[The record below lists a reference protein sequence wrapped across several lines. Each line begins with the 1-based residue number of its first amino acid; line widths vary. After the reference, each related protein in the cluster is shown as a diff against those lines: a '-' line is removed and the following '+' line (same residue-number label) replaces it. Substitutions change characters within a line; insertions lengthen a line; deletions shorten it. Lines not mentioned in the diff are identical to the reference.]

1 MIARTILFRTPSATA
16 TMTASMRAAP
26 ADTRTGRPS
35 RYCRIG
41 LLGTLMA
48 LLTGCAV
55 HAPQPASTAHV
66 LADKPAARLADD
78 IPPPVTRPL
87 APPQPQPRHKTE
99 TYSVVVNQVPV
110 RELLFALAR
119 DARVNVDIHPGI
131 EGAVTLNAIDQTLP
145 QLLARIA
152 HQVDMRF
159 ELDGQN
165 LVVMPDAPFLRS
177 YRVDYVNMSRDV
189 TGAVSI
195 NTQIASTTSAAV
207 SSAGGG
213 GGSVVGTGATAAG
226 NSSSTRIEN
235 VARNRFWES
244 LERNIRDLLRETDK
258 LLPAESSEAPVAP
271 VAGAEGSAT
280 PPERRTT
287 FREAAAVILNPE
299 TGVINVRATSRQH
312 EKVQEFITQVTRIA
326 RRQVL
331 IEATIAEVQL
341 TDNYQQGI
349 DWTAFAGGGKRGG
362 ATLSLN
368 TTSTDFTTNQPFAI
382 GLGRNRELSDS
393 IKLLETYGDVK
404 VLSSPKLS
412 VLNNQTAL
420 LKVVNNIVYFE
431 IKSDVVAN
439 TNTQAVRSFTATPR
453 SVSVGLVM
461 AVTPQISA
469 DGFVL
474 LNVRPTIS
482 RKVGDAQDP
491 TPDLSAPNLVPVIQ
505 TRELE
510 SVMRVASGETAVLGG
525 LMQDEINF
533 RRDSIPGVSVLPI
546 LGPLLS
552 ARNETS
558 RKTEL
563 VVLIRPVVI
572 ADASLDGDYAPLSSA
587 LPGRDFLT
595 PTFPPPTLQPPKG
608 PSTEPAP

>member
-1 MIARTILFRTPSATA
+1 
-16 TMTASMRAAP
+16 MTVSMRP
-26 ADTRTGRPS
+26 AFFCAVTF
-35 RYCRIG
+35 
-41 LLGTLMA
+41 LLA
-48 LLTGCAV
+48 GCAT
-55 HAPQPASTAHV
+55 HPPQPVSSAHV
-66 LADKPAARLADD
+66 LAGAPDRGTHND

-119 DARVNVDIHPGI
+119 DARVNVDIHSGI
-131 EGAVTLNAIDQTLP
+131 DGVVTLNAIDQTLP
-145 QLLARIA
+145 QLLTRIA
-152 HQVDMRF
+152 SQVDMRF
-159 ELDGQN
+159 ELDGTN
-165 LVVMPDAPFLRS
+165 LAVMPDTPFLRS

-189 TGAVSI
+189 AGTVAI
-195 NTQIASTTSAAV
+195 NTQIASTSSAAV
-207 SSAGGG
+207 SGSGGTGSVGTNAGG
-213 GGSVVGTGATAAG
+213 AG

-235 VARNRFWES
+235 VAKNRFWES
-244 LERNIRDLLRETDK
+244 LERNIRDLLHETDK
-258 LLPAESSEAPVAP
+258 VMPDTAADAPAPAAQDATTAPAGARAPAE
-271 VAGAEGSAT
+271 
-280 PPERRTT
+280 RRVT
-287 FREAAAVILNPE
+287 FREAASVILNPE

-312 EKVQEFITQVTRIA
+312 EKVQEFISQVTRIA

-349 DWTAFAGGGKRGG
+349 DWRALSMGGRRGG
-362 ATLSLN
+362 VDMQLLTS
-368 TTSTDFTTNQPFAI
+368 STDFTSNNPVAI
-382 GLGRNRELSDS
+382 GLGRNGTLTDS

-439 TNTQAVRSFTATPR
+439 TNQQAVRSFTATPR

-461 AVTPQISA
+461 AVTPQISG

-525 LMQDEINF
+525 LMQDEINY
-533 RRDSIPGVSVLPI
+533 RRDSIPGVSALPI

-572 ADASLDGDYAPLSSA
+572 NDASLDGDYAPITGA
-587 LPGRDFLT
+587 LPGRDFLA
-595 PTFPPPTLQPPKG
+595 PAFPPNTLPP
-608 PSTEPAP
+608 PRPAQEPAR

>member
-1 MIARTILFRTPSATA
+1 
-16 TMTASMRAAP
+16 MTALMRP
-26 ADTRTGRPS
+26 ALACALIS
-35 RYCRIG
+35 
-41 LLGTLMA
+41 LLA
-48 LLTGCAV
+48 GCAM
-55 HAPQPASTAHV
+55 HPPLPTSGAHV
-66 LADKPAARLADD
+66 LAPETAPAAASRDD
-78 IPPPVTRPL
+78 IPPPVARPL
-87 APPQPQPRHKTE
+87 SPPLPQPRHKAE

-119 DARVNVDIHPGI
+119 DARVNVDIHSGI
-131 EGAVTLNAIDQTLP
+131 EGTVTLNAIDQTLP
-145 QLLARIA
+145 QLLTRIA
-152 HQVDMRF
+152 SQVDMRF
-159 ELDGQN
+159 ELDGPN
-165 LVVMPDAPFLRS
+165 LVVQPDTPFLRS

-195 NTQIASTTSAAV
+195 NTQIASTSSAAV
-207 SSAGGG
+207 TGSGGAGGAGNIGTQG
-213 GGSVVGTGATAAG
+213 GNAG

-244 LERNIRDLLRETDK
+244 LERNIRDLLHETDK
-258 LLPAESSEAPVAP
+258 MLPDTMSTPAPAATAATDA
-271 VAGAEGSAT
+271 AGGPSTPAT
-280 PPERRTT
+280 VERRAT
-287 FREAAAVILNPE
+287 FREAASVILNPE

-312 EKVQEFITQVTRIA
+312 EKVQEFISQVTRIA

-368 TTSTDFTTNQPFAI
+368 TSSPDLTTNAPFAI
-382 GLGRNRELSDS
+382 GLGRGRELVDS

-412 VLNNQTAL
+412 VMNNQTAL

-439 TNTQAVRSFTATPR
+439 TNTQAIRSFTATPR

-469 DGFVL
+469 DGYVL

-491 TPDLSAPNLVPVIQ
+491 TPDLSSPNLVPVIQ

-525 LMQDEINF
+525 LMQDELNF
-533 RRDSIPGVSVLPI
+533 KRDSIPGVSALPFI
-546 LGPLLS
+546 GALLS

-572 ADASLDGDYAPLSSA
+572 NDASLEGDYRSLVDA
-587 LPGRDFLT
+587 LPDRDFMQ
-595 PTFPPPTLQPPKG
+595 PSFPLPGTRPK
-608 PSTEPAP
+608 TEQGQ

>member
-1 MIARTILFRTPSATA
+1 
-16 TMTASMRAAP
+16 
-26 ADTRTGRPS
+26 
-35 RYCRIG
+35 
-41 LLGTLMA
+41 MA
-48 LLTGCAV
+48 LLAGCAV
-55 HAPQPASTAHV
+55 HTPQPASTAHV
-66 LADKPAARLADD
+66 LADRPTARPADD

-207 SSAGGG
+207 GGAT
-213 GGSVVGTGATAAG
+213 GGSAVGSAATAAG

-258 LLPAESSEAPVAP
+258 LLPAESTEAPTAP
-271 VAGAEGSAT
+271 AADGTAA
-280 PPERRTT
+280 PAERRTT

-461 AVTPQISA
+461 AVTPQISG

-572 ADASLDGDYAPLSSA
+572 DDASLDGDYAPLSSA

-595 PTFPPPTLQPPKG
+595 PTFPPPTLQQPKR
-608 PSTEPAP
+608 PSAEPTP

>member
-1 MIARTILFRTPSATA
+1 
-16 TMTASMRAAP
+16 MRAAP
-26 ADTRTGRPS
+26 ADTRAGRPS
-35 RYCRIG
+35 RPCRAA
-41 LLGTLMA
+41 LLGALMA
-48 LLTGCAV
+48 LLAGCAV
-55 HAPQPASTAHV
+55 HTPQPASTAHV
-66 LADKPAARLADD
+66 LADRPTARPADD

-207 SSAGGG
+207 GGAT
-213 GGSVVGTGATAAG
+213 GGSAVGSAATAAG

-258 LLPAESSEAPVAP
+258 LLPAESAEAPTAP
-271 VAGAEGSAT
+271 AADGAAA
-280 PPERRTT
+280 PAERRTT

-461 AVTPQISA
+461 AVTPQISG

-572 ADASLDGDYAPLSSA
+572 DDASLDGDYAPLSSA

>member
-1 MIARTILFRTPSATA
+1 MIA
-16 TMTASMRAAP
+16 
-26 ADTRTGRPS
+26 
-35 RYCRIG
+35 
-41 LLGTLMA
+41 A
-48 LLTGCAV
+48 LLAGCAA
-55 HAPQPASTAHV
+55 HTPQPMSDAHV
-66 LADKPAARLADD
+66 VAKKADGASGAAREG
-78 IPPPVTRPL
+78 IPPPVARPL
-87 APPQPQPRHKTE
+87 SPPQPQPRHKSE
-99 TYSVVVNQVPV
+99 TYSVVVNRVPV
-110 RELLFALAR
+110 NELLFALAR
-119 DARVNVDIHPGI
+119 DAKVNVDIHPGI

-145 QLLARIA
+145 QLLTRIA
-152 HQVDMRF
+152 TQVDMRF
-159 ELDGQN
+159 ELDGPN
-165 LVVMPDAPFLRS
+165 LVVMPDAPYLRS

-195 NTQIASTTSAAV
+195 NTQIASTSSAAV
-207 SSAGGG
+207 T
-213 GGSVVGTGATAAG
+213 GTGGTANIATQTGNAG

-235 VARNRFWES
+235 VAKNRFWES
-244 LERNIRDLLRETDK
+244 LERNIRDLLHETDK
-258 LLPAESSEAPVAP
+258 LLPDTMTEPAAAP
-271 VAGAEGSAT
+271 VAGTDPAVAA
-280 PPERRTT
+280 PPVERRAT
-287 FREAAAVILNPE
+287 FREAASVILNAE
-299 TGVINVRATSRQH
+299 TGVINVRASSRQH
-312 EKVQEFITQVTRIA
+312 EKVQEFISQVTRIA

-362 ATLSLN
+362 ATVSLN
-368 TTSTDFTTNQPFAI
+368 TSSTDLTTNAPFAI
-382 GLGRNRELSDS
+382 GLGRNRELVDS

-491 TPDLSAPNLVPVIQ
+491 TPDLSSPNLVPVIQ

-525 LMQDEINF
+525 LMQDELNF
-533 RRDSIPGVSVLPI
+533 RRDSIPGVSALPFI
-546 LGPLLS
+546 GALLS

-572 ADASLDGDYAPLSSA
+572 EDASLDGDYRSLVDS
-587 LPGRDFLT
+587 LPDERFMK
-595 PTFPPPTLQPPKG
+595 PTFPLPGANRKV
-608 PSTEPAP
+608 EPAQ

>member
-1 MIARTILFRTPSATA
+1 
-16 TMTASMRAAP
+16 MTALL
-26 ADTRTGRPS
+26 RPVLP
-35 RYCRIG
+35 CAVIAT
-41 LLGTLMA
+41 LLA
-48 LLTGCAV
+48 GCAA
-55 HAPQPASTAHV
+55 HTPQPMSDAHV
-66 LADKPAARLADD
+66 VAKKADGAASAAREG
-78 IPPPVTRPL
+78 IPPPVARPL
-87 APPQPQPRHKTE
+87 SPPQPQPRHKSE
-99 TYSVVVNQVPV
+99 TYSVVVNRVPV
-110 RELLFALAR
+110 NELLFALAR
-119 DARVNVDIHPGI
+119 DAKVNVDIHPGI
-131 EGAVTLNAIDQTLP
+131 EGTVTLNAIDQTLP
-145 QLLARIA
+145 QLLTRIA
-152 HQVDMRF
+152 TQVDMRF
-159 ELDGQN
+159 ELDGPN
-165 LVVMPDAPFLRS
+165 LVVMPDAPYLRS

-195 NTQIASTTSAAV
+195 NTQIASTSSAAV
-207 SSAGGG
+207 T
-213 GGSVVGTGATAAG
+213 GTGGTANIATQTGNAG

-235 VARNRFWES
+235 VAKNRFWES
-244 LERNIRDLLRETDK
+244 LERNIRDLLHETDK
-258 LLPAESSEAPVAP
+258 LMPDTMTEPAAAP
-271 VAGAEGSAT
+271 VAGTDPAVAA
-280 PPERRTT
+280 PPVERRAT
-287 FREAAAVILNPE
+287 FREAASVILNAE

-312 EKVQEFITQVTRIA
+312 EKVQEFISQVTRIA

-362 ATLSLN
+362 ATVSLN
-368 TTSTDFTTNQPFAI
+368 TSSTDLTTNAPFAI
-382 GLGRNRELSDS
+382 GLGRNRELVDS

-491 TPDLSAPNLVPVIQ
+491 TPDLSSPNLVPVIQ

-525 LMQDEINF
+525 LMQDELNF
-533 RRDSIPGVSVLPI
+533 RRDSIPGVSALPFI
-546 LGPLLS
+546 GALLS

-572 ADASLDGDYAPLSSA
+572 EDASLDGDYRSLVDS
-587 LPGRDFLT
+587 LPDERFMR
-595 PTFPPPTLQPPKG
+595 PTFPLPGANRKV
-608 PSTEPAP
+608 EPAQ

>member
-1 MIARTILFRTPSATA
+1 
-16 TMTASMRAAP
+16 MRAAP
-26 ADTRTGRPS
+26 ADTRAGRPS
-35 RYCRIG
+35 RPCRTA
-41 LLGTLMA
+41 LLGALMA
-48 LLTGCAV
+48 LLAGCAV
-55 HAPQPASTAHV
+55 HTPQPPSTAHV
-66 LADKPAARLADD
+66 LADKPTARPADD

-145 QLLARIA
+145 QLLTRIA

-177 YRVDYVNMSRDV
+177 YRVNYVNMSRDV

-207 SSAGGG
+207 GGAT
-213 GGSVVGTGATAAG
+213 GGSAAGTAATAAG

-258 LLPAESSEAPVAP
+258 LLPAESSDAAVAP
-271 VAGAEGSAT
+271 VAGAEGTST

-572 ADASLDGDYAPLSSA
+572 VNASLDGDYAPLSSA

-595 PTFPPPTLQPPKG
+595 PSFPPPTLQPPKG
-608 PSTEPAP
+608 PATESAP

>member
-1 MIARTILFRTPSATA
+1 
-16 TMTASMRAAP
+16 MTAPMRHDQQERHP
-26 ADTRTGRPS
+26 AGH
-35 RYCRIG
+35 
-41 LLGTLMA
+41 A
-48 LLTGCAV
+48 LLLASLLALAGGCAM
-55 HAPQPASTAHV
+55 HTPQPMSEGHV
-66 LADKPAARLADD
+66 LARKTAPQQTSD
-78 IPPPVTRPL
+78 IPPPVARPV

-145 QLLARIA
+145 QLLTRIA
-152 HQVDMRF
+152 NQVDMRF
-159 ELDGQN
+159 ELDGPN
-165 LVVMPDAPFLRS
+165 LVVMPDTPFLRS

-189 TGAVSI
+189 SGAVSI

-207 SSAGGG
+207 SSSAG
-213 GGSVVGTGATAAG
+213 GATASTAAGGAG
-226 NSSSTRIEN
+226 NSSSTRIDN
-235 VARNRFWES
+235 VAKNRFWES
-244 LERNIRDLLRETDK
+244 LERNLRDLLRETDK
-258 LLPAESSEAPVAP
+258 LLPADGE
-271 VAGAEGSAT
+271 AGAPTVQPAT
-280 PPERRTT
+280 PAAGGNAQPAPAAERRTT
-287 FREAAAVILNPE
+287 FREAASVILNPE

-326 RRQVL
+326 RRQVM

-349 DWTAFAGGGKRGG
+349 DWRALSMGGRRGG
-362 ATLSLN
+362 VDMQLLTS
-368 TTSTDFTTNQPFAI
+368 STDFTSNNPVAL
-382 GLGRNRELSDS
+382 GLGRNGTLTDS

-439 TNTQAVRSFTATPR
+439 TNQQAVRSFTATPR

-461 AVTPQISA
+461 AVTPQISG

-525 LMQDEINF
+525 LMQDEINY
-533 RRDSIPGVSVLPI
+533 RRDSIPGVSALPI

-572 ADASLDGDYAPLSSA
+572 NDASLEGDYAPLTGA

-595 PTFPPPTLQPPKG
+595 PAFPPNTL
-608 PSTEPAP
+608 PSARPDREPAR

>member
-1 MIARTILFRTPSATA
+1 
-16 TMTASMRAAP
+16 MTALMRP
-26 ADTRTGRPS
+26 ALACALTS
-35 RYCRIG
+35 
-41 LLGTLMA
+41 LLA
-48 LLTGCAV
+48 GCAM
-55 HAPQPASTAHV
+55 HTPLPASGAHV
-66 LADKPAARLADD
+66 LAPKTAPATTSRDD
-78 IPPPVTRPL
+78 IPPPVARPL
-87 APPQPQPRHKTE
+87 SPPLPQPRHKAE

-119 DARVNVDIHPGI
+119 DARVNVDIHSGI
-131 EGAVTLNAIDQTLP
+131 EGTVTLNAIDQTLP
-145 QLLARIA
+145 QLLTRIA
-152 HQVDMRF
+152 GQVDMRF
-159 ELDGQN
+159 ELDGPN
-165 LVVMPDAPFLRS
+165 LIVQPDTPFLRS

-195 NTQIASTTSAAV
+195 NTQIASTSSAAV
-207 SSAGGG
+207 TGSGGAGGAGNIGTQG
-213 GGSVVGTGATAAG
+213 GNAG

-244 LERNIRDLLRETDK
+244 LERNIRDLLHETDK
-258 LLPAESSEAPVAP
+258 MLPDTMSTPAPAAP
-271 VAGAEGSAT
+271 AATDAAGGPQT
-280 PPERRTT
+280 PAAVERRAT
-287 FREAAAVILNPE
+287 FREAASVILNPE

-312 EKVQEFITQVTRIA
+312 EKVQEFISQVTRIA

-362 ATLSLN
+362 ATVSLN
-368 TTSTDFTTNQPFAI
+368 TSSPDLTTNAPFAI
-382 GLGRNRELSDS
+382 GLGRGRELVDS

-412 VLNNQTAL
+412 VMNNQTAL

-439 TNTQAVRSFTATPR
+439 TNTQAIRSFTATPR

-469 DGFVL
+469 DGYVL

-491 TPDLSAPNLVPVIQ
+491 TPDLSSPNLVPVIQ

-525 LMQDEINF
+525 LMQDELNF
-533 RRDSIPGVSVLPI
+533 KRDSVPGVSALPFI
-546 LGPLLS
+546 GALLS

-572 ADASLDGDYAPLSSA
+572 NDASLEGDYRSLVDA
-587 LPGRDFLT
+587 LPDRDFMQ
-595 PTFPPPTLQPPKG
+595 PSFPLPGTRPK
-608 PSTEPAP
+608 TEQGQ

>member
-1 MIARTILFRTPSATA
+1 
-16 TMTASMRAAP
+16 MTVSMRP
-26 ADTRTGRPS
+26 AFFCAVTF
-35 RYCRIG
+35 
-41 LLGTLMA
+41 LLA
-48 LLTGCAV
+48 GCAT
-55 HAPQPASTAHV
+55 HPPQPVSAAHV
-66 LADKPAARLADD
+66 LAGVPDSSTRND

-87 APPQPQPRHKTE
+87 TPPQPQPRHKTE

-119 DARVNVDIHPGI
+119 DARVNVDIHSGI
-131 EGAVTLNAIDQTLP
+131 EGVVTLNAIDQTLP
-145 QLLARIA
+145 QLLTRIA
-152 HQVDMRF
+152 SQVDMRF
-159 ELDGQN
+159 ELDGPN
-165 LVVMPDAPFLRS
+165 LAVMPDTPFLRS

-189 TGAVSI
+189 TGAVAI
-195 NTQIASTTSAAV
+195 NTQIASTSSAAV
-207 SSAGGG
+207 SGSGGAGSVGTNAGG
-213 GGSVVGTGATAAG
+213 AG

-235 VARNRFWES
+235 VAKNRFWES
-244 LERNIRDLLRETDK
+244 LERNIRDLLHETDK
-258 LLPAESSEAPVAP
+258 VMPETAPEAPAAQDAATAPAGAGVRAPAE
-271 VAGAEGSAT
+271 
-280 PPERRTT
+280 RRIT
-287 FREAAAVILNPE
+287 FREAASVILNPE

-312 EKVQEFITQVTRIA
+312 EKVQEFISQVTRIA

-349 DWTAFAGGGKRGG
+349 DWTAFAAGGKRGG

-368 TTSTDFTTNQPFAI
+368 TSSPELTTNKPFAI
-382 GLGRNRELSDS
+382 GLGSGRQLLDS

-469 DGFVL
+469 DGYVL

-533 RRDSIPGVSVLPI
+533 KRDSVPGATALPF
-546 LGPLLS
+546 LGALLS

-572 ADASLDGDYAPLSSA
+572 NDASLEGDYRALAGA
-587 LPGRDFLT
+587 LPDASFMT
-595 PTFPPPTLQPPKG
+595 PTFPAPAALPK
-608 PSTEPAP
+608 PEPAR

>member
-1 MIARTILFRTPSATA
+1 MS
-16 TMTASMRAAP
+16 
-26 ADTRTGRPS
+26 D
-35 RYCRIG
+35 
-41 LLGTLMA
+41 
-48 LLTGCAV
+48 
-55 HAPQPASTAHV
+55 AHV
-66 LADKPAARLADD
+66 VAKKADGAASAAREG
-78 IPPPVTRPL
+78 IPPPVARPL
-87 APPQPQPRHKTE
+87 SPPQPQPRHKSE
-99 TYSVVVNQVPV
+99 TYSVVVNRVPV
-110 RELLFALAR
+110 NELLFALAR
-119 DARVNVDIHPGI
+119 DAKVNVDIHPGI

-145 QLLARIA
+145 QLLTRIA
-152 HQVDMRF
+152 TQVDMRF
-159 ELDGQN
+159 ELDGPN
-165 LVVMPDAPFLRS
+165 LVVMPDAPYLRS

-195 NTQIASTTSAAV
+195 NTQIASTSSAAV
-207 SSAGGG
+207 T
-213 GGSVVGTGATAAG
+213 GTGGTANIAAQTGTAG

-235 VARNRFWES
+235 VAKNRFWES
-244 LERNIRDLLRETDK
+244 LERNIRDLLHETDK
-258 LLPAESSEAPVAP
+258 LMPDTMPEPATTP
-271 VAGAEGSAT
+271 VAGADPAAA
-280 PPERRTT
+280 PPPVERRAT
-287 FREAAAVILNPE
+287 FREAASVILNAE

-312 EKVQEFITQVTRIA
+312 EKVQEFISQVTRIA

-362 ATLSLN
+362 ATVSLN
-368 TTSTDFTTNQPFAI
+368 TTSTDLTTNAPFAI
-382 GLGRNRELSDS
+382 GLGRNRELVDS

-491 TPDLSAPNLVPVIQ
+491 TPDLSSPNLVPVIQ

-525 LMQDEINF
+525 LMQDELNY
-533 RRDSIPGVSVLPI
+533 RRDSIPGVSALPFI
-546 LGPLLS
+546 GALLS

-572 ADASLDGDYAPLSSA
+572 EDASLDGDYRSLVDSLPDERFMRSTFP
-587 LPGRDFLT
+587 LPGANR
-595 PTFPPPTLQPPKG
+595 KV
-608 PSTEPAP
+608 EPAQ

>member
-1 MIARTILFRTPSATA
+1 
-16 TMTASMRAAP
+16 MTVSMRP
-26 ADTRTGRPS
+26 AFFCAVTF
-35 RYCRIG
+35 
-41 LLGTLMA
+41 LLA
-48 LLTGCAV
+48 GCAT
-55 HAPQPASTAHV
+55 HPPQPVSSAHV
-66 LADKPAARLADD
+66 LAGAPDRGTHND

-119 DARVNVDIHPGI
+119 DARVNVDIHSGI
-131 EGAVTLNAIDQTLP
+131 DGVVTLNAIDQTLP
-145 QLLARIA
+145 QLLTRIA
-152 HQVDMRF
+152 SQVDMRF
-159 ELDGQN
+159 ELDGTN
-165 LVVMPDAPFLRS
+165 LAVMPDTPFLRS

-189 TGAVSI
+189 AGTVAI
-195 NTQIASTTSAAV
+195 NTQIASTSSAAV
-207 SSAGGG
+207 SGSGGTGSVGTNAGG
-213 GGSVVGTGATAAG
+213 AG

-235 VARNRFWES
+235 IAKNRFWES
-244 LERNIRDLLRETDK
+244 LERNIRDLLHETDK
-258 LLPAESSEAPVAP
+258 VMPDTAADAPAPAAQDATTAPAGARAPAE
-271 VAGAEGSAT
+271 
-280 PPERRTT
+280 RRVT
-287 FREAAAVILNPE
+287 FREAASVILNPE

-312 EKVQEFITQVTRIA
+312 EKVQEFISQVTRIA

-368 TTSTDFTTNQPFAI
+368 TSSPELTTNKPFAI
-382 GLGRNRELSDS
+382 GLGSGRQLLDS

-469 DGFVL
+469 DGYVL

-533 RRDSIPGVSVLPI
+533 QRDSVPGATALPF
-546 LGPLLS
+546 LGALLS

-563 VVLIRPVVI
+563 VVLIRPVVVN
-572 ADASLDGDYAPLSSA
+572 DASLEGDYRALAGA
-587 LPGRDFLT
+587 LPDASFMS
-595 PTFPPPTLQPPKG
+595 PTFPAPAMLPKTG
-608 PSTEPAP
+608 PAR

>member
-1 MIARTILFRTPSATA
+1 MS
-16 TMTASMRAAP
+16 
-26 ADTRTGRPS
+26 D
-35 RYCRIG
+35 
-41 LLGTLMA
+41 
-48 LLTGCAV
+48 
-55 HAPQPASTAHV
+55 AHV
-66 LADKPAARLADD
+66 VAKKADRATSAAREG
-78 IPPPVTRPL
+78 IPPPVARPL
-87 APPQPQPRHKTE
+87 SPPQPQPRHKSE
-99 TYSVVVNQVPV
+99 TYSVVVNRVPV
-110 RELLFALAR
+110 NELLFALAR
-119 DARVNVDIHPGI
+119 DAKVNVDIHPGI

-145 QLLARIA
+145 QLLTRIA
-152 HQVDMRF
+152 TQVDMRF
-159 ELDGQN
+159 ELDGPN
-165 LVVMPDAPFLRS
+165 LVVMPDAPYLRS

-195 NTQIASTTSAAV
+195 NTQIASTSSAAV
-207 SSAGGG
+207 T
-213 GGSVVGTGATAAG
+213 GTGGTANVATQTGNAG

-235 VARNRFWES
+235 VAKNRFWES
-244 LERNIRDLLRETDK
+244 LERNIRDLLHETDK
-258 LLPAESSEAPVAP
+258 LMPDTMTEPAAAP
-271 VAGAEGSAT
+271 VAGTDPAVAA
-280 PPERRTT
+280 PPLERRAT
-287 FREAAAVILNPE
+287 FREAASVILNAE

-312 EKVQEFITQVTRIA
+312 EKVQEFISQVTRIA

-362 ATLSLN
+362 ATVSLN
-368 TTSTDFTTNQPFAI
+368 TTSTDLTTNAPFAI
-382 GLGRNRELSDS
+382 GLGRNRELVDS

-469 DGFVL
+469 DGYVL

-491 TPDLSAPNLVPVIQ
+491 TPDLSSPNLVPVIQ

-525 LMQDEINF
+525 LMQDELNF
-533 RRDSIPGVSVLPI
+533 RRDSIPGVSALPFI
-546 LGPLLS
+546 GALLS

-572 ADASLDGDYAPLSSA
+572 EDASLDGDYRSLADS
-587 LPGRDFLT
+587 LPDERFMK
-595 PTFPPPTLQPPKG
+595 PTFPLPG
-608 PSTEPAP
+608 ANRNVEPAQ

>member
-1 MIARTILFRTPSATA
+1 MIARTILFRTPSAIA

-26 ADTRTGRPS
+26 ADTRAGRPS

-41 LLGTLMA
+41 LLGALMA

-66 LADKPAARLADD
+66 LADKPAARPADD

-87 APPQPQPRHKTE
+87 SPPQPQPRHKTE

-145 QLLARIA
+145 QLLGRIA

-207 SSAGGG
+207 GGAT
-213 GGSVVGTGATAAG
+213 GGSAVGTAATAAG

-258 LLPAESSEAPVAP
+258 LLPAESSEAPAAP
-271 VAGAEGSAT
+271 AASVEGTAT
-280 PPERRTT
+280 PAERRTT

-572 ADASLDGDYAPLSSA
+572 ADASLDGDYAPLSGA

-595 PTFPPPTLQPPKG
+595 PSFPPPTLQPPKA
-608 PSTEPAP
+608 PIVEPAP

>member
-1 MIARTILFRTPSATA
+1 
-16 TMTASMRAAP
+16 
-26 ADTRTGRPS
+26 
-35 RYCRIG
+35 
-41 LLGTLMA
+41 MA
-48 LLTGCAV
+48 LLAGCAV
-55 HAPQPASTAHV
+55 HTPRPASTAHV
-66 LADKPAARLADD
+66 LADRPTARPADD

-131 EGAVTLNAIDQTLP
+131 EGTVTLNAIDQTLA
-145 QLLARIA
+145 QLLTRIA

-207 SSAGGG
+207 GGA
-213 GGSVVGTGATAAG
+213 TGAAATAAG

-258 LLPAESSEAPVAP
+258 LLPAESTEAPTAP
-271 VAGAEGSAT
+271 AADGTAA
-280 PPERRTT
+280 PAERRTA

-461 AVTPQISA
+461 AVTPQISS

-533 RRDSIPGVSVLPI
+533 RRDSIPGVSALPI

-572 ADASLDGDYAPLSSA
+572 ADASLDGDYAPLNSA

-595 PTFPPPTLQPPKG
+595 PSFPPPTLQPPKG
-608 PSTEPAP
+608 PTTEAAP

>member
-1 MIARTILFRTPSATA
+1 MIARTILFRTPSAIA
-16 TMTASMRAAP
+16 TMTASMRAAL
-26 ADTRTGRPS
+26 AETRAGRPS
-35 RYCRIG
+35 LTCRSG
-41 LLGTLMA
+41 LLSALMA
-48 LLTGCAV
+48 LLAGCAAHV
-55 HAPQPASTAHV
+55 PQPASTAHV
-66 LADKPAARLADD
+66 LADKPVARPADD

-207 SSAGGG
+207 GGAT
-213 GGSVVGTGATAAG
+213 GGSAAGTAATAAG

-258 LLPAESSEAPVAP
+258 LLPAESSDAAVAP
-271 VAGAEGSAT
+271 VAGAEGTAT

-393 IKLLETYGDVK
+393 IKLLEAYGDVK

-491 TPDLSAPNLVPVIQ
+491 TPDLSTPNLVPVIQ

-595 PTFPPPTLQPPKG
+595 PSFPPPTLQPPKG
-608 PSTEPAP
+608 PTTEPAP

>member
-1 MIARTILFRTPSATA
+1 MAKKAD
-16 TMTASMRAAP
+16 RAA
-26 ADTRTGRPS
+26 S
-35 RYCRIG
+35 
-41 LLGTLMA
+41 
-48 LLTGCAV
+48 
-55 HAPQPASTAHV
+55 
-66 LADKPAARLADD
+66 AAREG
-78 IPPPVTRPL
+78 IPPPVARPL
-87 APPQPQPRHKTE
+87 SPPQPQPRHKSE
-99 TYSVVVNQVPV
+99 TYSVVVNRVPV
-110 RELLFALAR
+110 NELLFALAR
-119 DARVNVDIHPGI
+119 DAKVNVDIHPGI

-145 QLLARIA
+145 QLLTRIA
-152 HQVDMRF
+152 TQVDMRF
-159 ELDGQN
+159 ELDGPN
-165 LVVMPDAPFLRS
+165 LVVMPDAPYLRS

-195 NTQIASTTSAAV
+195 NTQIASTSSAAV
-207 SSAGGG
+207 T
-213 GGSVVGTGATAAG
+213 GTGGTANVATQTGNAG

-235 VARNRFWES
+235 VAKNRFWES
-244 LERNIRDLLRETDK
+244 LERNIRDLLHETDK
-258 LLPAESSEAPVAP
+258 LMPDTMTEPAAAP
-271 VAGAEGSAT
+271 VAGTDTAVAAR
-280 PPERRTT
+280 PVERRAT
-287 FREAAAVILNPE
+287 FREAASVILNAE

-312 EKVQEFITQVTRIA
+312 EKVQEFISQVTRIA

-362 ATLSLN
+362 ATVSLN
-368 TTSTDFTTNQPFAI
+368 TSSTELTTNAPFAI
-382 GLGRNRELSDS
+382 GLGRNRELVDS

-491 TPDLSAPNLVPVIQ
+491 TPDLSSPNLVPVIQ

-525 LMQDEINF
+525 LMQDELNY
-533 RRDSIPGVSVLPI
+533 RRDSIPGVSALPFI
-546 LGPLLS
+546 GALLS

-572 ADASLDGDYAPLSSA
+572 EDASLDGDYRSLADS
-587 LPGRDFLT
+587 LPDERFMK
-595 PTFPPPTLQPPKG
+595 PTFPLPGANRKV
-608 PSTEPAP
+608 EPAQ

>member
-1 MIARTILFRTPSATA
+1 MAKKADRAT
-16 TMTASMRAAP
+16 S
-26 ADTRTGRPS
+26 
-35 RYCRIG
+35 
-41 LLGTLMA
+41 
-48 LLTGCAV
+48 
-55 HAPQPASTAHV
+55 
-66 LADKPAARLADD
+66 AAREG
-78 IPPPVTRPL
+78 IPPPVARPL
-87 APPQPQPRHKTE
+87 SPPQPQPRHKSE
-99 TYSVVVNQVPV
+99 TYSVVVNRVPV
-110 RELLFALAR
+110 NELLFALAR
-119 DARVNVDIHPGI
+119 DAKVNVDIHPGI

-145 QLLARIA
+145 QLLTRIA
-152 HQVDMRF
+152 TQVDMRF
-159 ELDGQN
+159 ELDGPN
-165 LVVMPDAPFLRS
+165 LVVMPDAPYLRS

-195 NTQIASTTSAAV
+195 NTQIASTSSAAV
-207 SSAGGG
+207 T
-213 GGSVVGTGATAAG
+213 GTGGTANVATQTGNAG

-235 VARNRFWES
+235 VAKNRFWES
-244 LERNIRDLLRETDK
+244 LERNIRDLLHETDK
-258 LLPAESSEAPVAP
+258 LMPDTMTEPAAAP
-271 VAGAEGSAT
+271 VAGTDPAVAA
-280 PPERRTT
+280 PPLERRAT
-287 FREAAAVILNPE
+287 FREAASVILNAE

-312 EKVQEFITQVTRIA
+312 EKVQEFISQVTRIA

-362 ATLSLN
+362 ATVSLN
-368 TTSTDFTTNQPFAI
+368 TTSTDLTTNAPFAI
-382 GLGRNRELSDS
+382 GLGRNRELVDS

-469 DGFVL
+469 DGYVL

-491 TPDLSAPNLVPVIQ
+491 TPDLSSPNLVPVIQ

-525 LMQDEINF
+525 LMQDELNF
-533 RRDSIPGVSVLPI
+533 RRDSIPGVSALPFI
-546 LGPLLS
+546 GALLS

-572 ADASLDGDYAPLSSA
+572 EDASLDGDYRSLADS
-587 LPGRDFLT
+587 LPDERFMK
-595 PTFPPPTLQPPKG
+595 PTFPLPG
-608 PSTEPAP
+608 ANRNVEPAQ

>member
-1 MIARTILFRTPSATA
+1 
-16 TMTASMRAAP
+16 MTASMRLSLVSAWI
-26 ADTRTGRPS
+26 T
-35 RYCRIG
+35 
-41 LLGTLMA
+41 LLA
-48 LLTGCAV
+48 GCAM
-55 HAPQPASTAHV
+55 HAPQPVSTAHV
-66 LADKPAARLADD
+66 LAPKPEQTTRDSTP
-78 IPPPVTRPL
+78 IPPPVSRPL
-87 APPQPQPRHKTE
+87 SPPQPQPRHKSE
-99 TYSVVVNQVPV
+99 TYSVVVNRVPV
-110 RELLFALAR
+110 NELLFALAR
-119 DARVNVDIHPGI
+119 DAKVNVDIHPGI

-145 QLLARIA
+145 QLLTRIA
-152 HQVDMRF
+152 SQIDMRF
-159 ELDGQN
+159 ELDGPN
-165 LVVMPDAPFLRS
+165 LVVMPDSPFLRS

-195 NTQIASTTSAAV
+195 NTQIASTSSAAV
-207 SSAGGG
+207 AGSGSGGGNVGTQAGG
-213 GGSVVGTGATAAG
+213 AG

-235 VARNRFWES
+235 VAKNRFWES

-258 LLPAESSEAPVAP
+258 LLPDAVSPPASPAASDTTVDGTATTTSSE
-271 VAGAEGSAT
+271 
-280 PPERRTT
+280 RRAA
-287 FREAAAVILNPE
+287 FREAASVILNPE

-312 EKVQEFITQVTRIA
+312 EKVQEFISQVTRIA
-326 RRQVL
+326 SRQVL

-349 DWTAFAGGGKRGG
+349 NWTAFANGGKRGG

-368 TTSTDFTTNQPFAI
+368 TSSPELTTNAPFAI
-382 GLGRNRELSDS
+382 GLGRGRELVDS

-461 AVTPQISA
+461 SVTPQISA
-469 DGFVL
+469 DGYVL

-491 TPDLSAPNLVPVIQ
+491 TPDLSSPNLVPVIQ

-525 LMQDEINF
+525 LMQDELNF
-533 RRDSIPGVSVLPI
+533 KRDSVPGVSALPF

-572 ADASLDGDYAPLSSA
+572 NDASLEGDYRSLVDA
-587 LPGRDFLT
+587 LPDRDFLT
-595 PTFPPPTLQPPKG
+595 PSFPLPEAKTKVERAQ
-608 PSTEPAP
+608 

>member
-1 MIARTILFRTPSATA
+1 
-16 TMTASMRAAP
+16 MTAPMRHAQEERRP
-26 ADTRTGRPS
+26 ALRPLLLA
-35 RYCRIG
+35 G
-41 LLGTLMA
+41 LLAVAG
-48 LLTGCAV
+48 GCAM
-55 HAPQPASTAHV
+55 HAPQPMSEGHV
-66 LADKPAARLADD
+66 LARKTAPQPTGD
-78 IPPPVTRPL
+78 IPPPVARPV

-145 QLLARIA
+145 QLLTRIA
-152 HQVDMRF
+152 NQVDMRF
-159 ELDGQN
+159 ELDGPN

-177 YRVDYVNMSRDV
+177 YRVDYVNMSRDMS
-189 TGAVSI
+189 GAVSI

-207 SSAGGG
+207 TSAAGGATVSTTTG
-213 GGSVVGTGATAAG
+213 GGAG
-226 NSSSTRIEN
+226 NSSSTRIDN
-235 VARNRFWES
+235 VAKNRFWES
-244 LERNIRDLLRETDK
+244 LERNLRDLLRETDK
-258 LLPAESSEAPVAP
+258 LLPADGESGPAA
-271 VAGAEGSAT
+271 AAAAT
-280 PPERRTT
+280 PTAAGNGQPVPAVERRTT
-287 FREAAAVILNPE
+287 FREAASVILNPE

-368 TTSTDFTTNQPFAI
+368 TSSTDFTTNKPFAI

-439 TNTQAVRSFTATPR
+439 TNQQAVRSFTATPR

-461 AVTPQISA
+461 AVTPQISG

-491 TPDLSAPNLVPVIQ
+491 TPDLSTPNLVPVIQ

-525 LMQDEINF
+525 LMQDEINY

-572 ADASLDGDYAPLSSA
+572 NDASLDGDYAPLTGA
-587 LPGRDFLT
+587 LPGRDFLA
-595 PTFPPPTLQPPKG
+595 PAFPPDTLQPARPG
-608 PSTEPAP
+608 QEPVR

>member
-1 MIARTILFRTPSATA
+1 
-16 TMTASMRAAP
+16 MTALTRPAP
-26 ADTRTGRPS
+26 AAIRTGRA
-35 RYCRIG
+35 RGVAVGC
-41 LLGTLMA
+41 LVA
-48 LLTGCAV
+48 LIAGCAV
-55 HAPQPASTAHV
+55 HPPQPGSGGHV
-66 LADKPAARLADD
+66 LADRPAARAATD
-78 IPPPVTRPL
+78 IPPPVVRPV

-119 DARVNVDIHPGI
+119 DAKVNVDIHPGI

-145 QLLARIA
+145 QLLTRIA
-152 HQVDMRF
+152 NQVDMRF
-159 ELDGQN
+159 ELDGSN
-165 LVVMPDAPFLRS
+165 LAVMPDSPFLRS

-189 TGAVSI
+189 SGAVSI

-207 SSAGGG
+207 AGASGTASVGSATSS
-213 GGSVVGTGATAAG
+213 AG

-235 VARNRFWES
+235 VAKNRFWES

-258 LLPAESSEAPVAP
+258 LLPADETAQAVADGAPAM
-271 VAGAEGSAT
+271 
-280 PPERRTT
+280 ERRSS
-287 FREAAAVILNPE
+287 FREAASVILNPE

-312 EKVQEFITQVTRIA
+312 EKVQEFIAQVTRIA

-368 TTSTDFTTNQPFAI
+368 TSSTDVTTNPPFAI
-382 GLGRNRELSDS
+382 GLGANRQLSDS

-461 AVTPQISA
+461 AVTPQISG
-469 DGFVL
+469 DGYVL

-491 TPDLSAPNLVPVIQ
+491 TPDLSTPNLVPVIQ

-510 SVMRVASGETAVLGG
+510 SVMRIASGETAVLGG

-533 RRDSIPGVSVLPI
+533 RRDSIPGVSALPL

-572 ADASLDGDYAPLSSA
+572 NEASLEGDYAPLSGA
-587 LPGRDFLT
+587 LPGRDFLA
-595 PTFPPPTLQPPKG
+595 PSFPPPTLRPPAG
-608 PSTEPAP
+608 DTRESAP

>member
-1 MIARTILFRTPSATA
+1 
-16 TMTASMRAAP
+16 MTAPMRP
-26 ADTRTGRPS
+26 AQEERRLAGHALRP
-35 RYCRIG
+35 
-41 LLGTLMA
+41 LLLA
-48 LLTGCAV
+48 SLLTAAGGCAM
-55 HAPQPASTAHV
+55 HAPQQMSEGHV
-66 LADKPAARLADD
+66 LADRIPARPAGD
-78 IPPPVTRPL
+78 IPPPVARPV

-145 QLLARIA
+145 QLLTRIA
-152 HQVDMRF
+152 NQVDMRF
-159 ELDGQN
+159 ELDGPN
-165 LVVMPDAPFLRS
+165 LVVMPDTPFLRS

-189 TGAVSI
+189 SGAVSI

-207 SSAGGG
+207 TSAAGGATVSTTSG
-213 GGSVVGTGATAAG
+213 GAG
-226 NSSSTRIEN
+226 NSSSTRIDN
-235 VARNRFWES
+235 VAKNRFWES
-244 LERNIRDLLRETDK
+244 LERNLRDLLRETDK
-258 LLPAESSEAPVAP
+258 LLPADGESAPAAAPAATPVAGGSAQPAPVA
-271 VAGAEGSAT
+271 
-280 PPERRTT
+280 ERRTT
-287 FREAAAVILNPE
+287 FREAASVILNPE

-326 RRQVL
+326 RRQVM

-349 DWTAFAGGGKRGG
+349 DWRALSMGGRRGG
-362 ATLSLN
+362 VDMQLLTS
-368 TTSTDFTTNQPFAI
+368 STDFTSNNPVAI
-382 GLGRNRELSDS
+382 GLGRNGTLTDS

-439 TNTQAVRSFTATPR
+439 TNQQAVRSFTATPR

-461 AVTPQISA
+461 AVTPQISG

-525 LMQDEINF
+525 LMQDEINY
-533 RRDSIPGVSVLPI
+533 RRDSIPGVSALPI

-572 ADASLDGDYAPLSSA
+572 NDASLDGDYAPITGA
-587 LPGRDFLT
+587 LPGRDFLA
-595 PTFPPPTLQPPKG
+595 PAFPPNTLPP
-608 PSTEPAP
+608 PRPAQEPAR

>member
-1 MIARTILFRTPSATA
+1 
-16 TMTASMRAAP
+16 MTASTCAAP
-26 ADTRTGRPS
+26 AETGAGRRSRRCRTS
-35 RYCRIG
+35 
-41 LLGTLMA
+41 LLGALMA
-48 LLTGCAV
+48 LLAGCAV

-66 LADKPAARLADD
+66 LADKAAARPADD

-87 APPQPQPRHKTE
+87 TPPQPQPRHKTE

-159 ELDGQN
+159 ELDGTN

-213 GGSVVGTGATAAG
+213 GAGVVGTGATAAG

-258 LLPAESSEAPVAP
+258 LLPAESSEAPAAP
-271 VAGAEGSAT
+271 VAGAEGTAT
-280 PPERRTT
+280 PAERRVT
-287 FREAAAVILNPE
+287 FREAAAVIMNPE

-312 EKVQEFITQVTRIA
+312 EKVQEFIIQVTRIA

-491 TPDLSAPNLVPVIQ
+491 TPDLSTPNLVPVIQ

-533 RRDSIPGVSVLPI
+533 RRDSIPGVSALPI

-595 PTFPPPTLQPPKG
+595 PTFPPPTLQPPKR
-608 PSTEPAP
+608 PSAEPAP

>member
-1 MIARTILFRTPSATA
+1 MS
-16 TMTASMRAAP
+16 
-26 ADTRTGRPS
+26 D
-35 RYCRIG
+35 
-41 LLGTLMA
+41 
-48 LLTGCAV
+48 
-55 HAPQPASTAHV
+55 AHV
-66 LADKPAARLADD
+66 VAKKADGAASAAREG
-78 IPPPVTRPL
+78 IPPPVARPL
-87 APPQPQPRHKTE
+87 SPPQPQPRHKSE
-99 TYSVVVNQVPV
+99 TYSVVVNRVPV
-110 RELLFALAR
+110 NELLFALAR
-119 DARVNVDIHPGI
+119 DAKVNVDIHPGI

-145 QLLARIA
+145 QLLTRIA
-152 HQVDMRF
+152 TQVDMRF
-159 ELDGQN
+159 ELDGPN
-165 LVVMPDAPFLRS
+165 LVVMPDAPYLRS

-195 NTQIASTTSAAV
+195 NTQIASTSSAAV
-207 SSAGGG
+207 T
-213 GGSVVGTGATAAG
+213 GTGGTANVATQTGNAG

-235 VARNRFWES
+235 VAKNRFWES
-244 LERNIRDLLRETDK
+244 LERNIRDLLHETDK
-258 LLPAESSEAPVAP
+258 LMPDTMSEPAVTP
-271 VAGAEGSAT
+271 VAGTDPAVVA
-280 PPERRTT
+280 PPVERRAT
-287 FREAAAVILNPE
+287 FREAASVILNAE

-312 EKVQEFITQVTRIA
+312 EKVQEFISQVTRIA

-362 ATLSLN
+362 ATVSLN
-368 TTSTDFTTNQPFAI
+368 TTSTDLTTNAPFAI
-382 GLGRNRELSDS
+382 GLGRNRELVDS

-491 TPDLSAPNLVPVIQ
+491 TPDLSSPNLVPVIQ

-525 LMQDEINF
+525 LMQDELNY
-533 RRDSIPGVSVLPI
+533 RRDSIPGVSALPFI
-546 LGPLLS
+546 GALLS

-572 ADASLDGDYAPLSSA
+572 EDASLDGDYRSLVES
-587 LPGRDFLT
+587 LPDERFMK
-595 PTFPPPTLQPPKG
+595 PTFPLPGANRKV
-608 PSTEPAP
+608 EPAQ

>member
-26 ADTRTGRPS
+26 ADTRAGRPS
-35 RYCRIG
+35 RPCRTA
-41 LLGTLMA
+41 LLGALMA
-48 LLTGCAV
+48 LLAGCAV
-55 HAPQPASTAHV
+55 HTPQPASTAHV
-66 LADKPAARLADD
+66 LADKPTARPADD

-207 SSAGGG
+207 GGAT
-213 GGSVVGTGATAAG
+213 GGSAAGTAATAAG

-258 LLPAESSEAPVAP
+258 LLPAESSDAAVAP
-271 VAGAEGSAT
+271 VAGAEGTAT

-349 DWTAFAGGGKRGG
+349 DWTAFASGGKRGG

-393 IKLLETYGDVK
+393 IKLLEAYGDVK

-491 TPDLSAPNLVPVIQ
+491 TPDLSTPNLVPVIQ

-572 ADASLDGDYAPLSSA
+572 VDASLDGDYAPLSSA

-595 PTFPPPTLQPPKG
+595 PSFPPPTLQPPKG
-608 PSTEPAP
+608 PTTEPAP

>member
-26 ADTRTGRPS
+26 ADTRAGRPS
-35 RYCRIG
+35 RPCRTAP
-41 LLGTLMA
+41 LGALMA
-48 LLTGCAV
+48 LLAGCAV
-55 HAPQPASTAHV
+55 HTPQPASTAHV
-66 LADKPAARLADD
+66 LADRPTARPADD

-207 SSAGGG
+207 GGAT
-213 GGSVVGTGATAAG
+213 GGSAVGSAATAAG

-258 LLPAESSEAPVAP
+258 LLPAESAEAPTAP
-271 VAGAEGSAT
+271 AADGAAA
-280 PPERRTT
+280 PAERRTT

-461 AVTPQISA
+461 AVTPQISG

-572 ADASLDGDYAPLSSA
+572 DDASLDGDYAPLSSA

-595 PTFPPPTLQPPKG
+595 PTFPPPTLQQPKR
-608 PSTEPAP
+608 PSAEPTP

>member
-1 MIARTILFRTPSATA
+1 
-16 TMTASMRAAP
+16 MTASMRAAP
-26 ADTRTGRPS
+26 ADTRAGQPYLPFRTGLPAV
-35 RYCRIG
+35 
-41 LLGTLMA
+41 LMA
-48 LLTGCAV
+48 LLAGCAA

-66 LADKPAARLADD
+66 LADKAAARPADD
-78 IPPPVTRPL
+78 IPPPVTRAL

-159 ELDGQN
+159 ELDGAN

-207 SSAGGG
+207 SSAAGGG
-213 GGSVVGTGATAAG
+213 AASVVGTGATAAG

-258 LLPAESSEAPVAP
+258 LLPADSSEAPVAP
-271 VAGAEGSAT
+271 AAGAEGTAA
-280 PPERRTT
+280 PAERRVT
-287 FREAAAVILNPE
+287 FREAAAVIMNPE

-533 RRDSIPGVSVLPI
+533 RRDSIPGVSALPI

-572 ADASLDGDYAPLSSA
+572 ADASLDGDYAPLSGA

-608 PSTEPAP
+608 PTAEPAP

>member
-1 MIARTILFRTPSATA
+1 MIARTILSRTPSATA

-26 ADTRTGRPS
+26 ADTRAGRPS
-35 RYCRIG
+35 RPCRAA
-41 LLGTLMA
+41 LLGALMA
-48 LLTGCAV
+48 LLAGCAV
-55 HAPQPASTAHV
+55 HTPQPASTAHV
-66 LADKPAARLADD
+66 LADRPTARPADD

-207 SSAGGG
+207 GGAT
-213 GGSVVGTGATAAG
+213 GGSAVGSAATAAG

-258 LLPAESSEAPVAP
+258 LLPAESPEAPTAP
-271 VAGAEGSAT
+271 AADGAAA
-280 PPERRTT
+280 PAERRTT

-461 AVTPQISA
+461 AVTPQISG

-572 ADASLDGDYAPLSSA
+572 DDASLDGDYAPLSSA

-595 PTFPPPTLQPPKG
+595 PTFPPPTLQQPKR
-608 PSTEPAP
+608 PSAEPTP

>member
-1 MIARTILFRTPSATA
+1 
-16 TMTASMRAAP
+16 MTALMRPALFCALTAAL
-26 ADTRTGRPS
+26 A
-35 RYCRIG
+35 
-41 LLGTLMA
+41 
-48 LLTGCAV
+48 GCAS
-55 HAPQPASTAHV
+55 HPPQALSKAHV
-66 LADKPAARLADD
+66 LATPEASRPRGD
-78 IPPPVTRPL
+78 IPPPVTRTI
-87 APPQPQPRHKTE
+87 APPPPQARHKAE

-119 DARVNVDIHPGI
+119 DAQVNVDIHPGI
-131 EGAVTLNAIDQTLP
+131 EGSVTLNAIDQTLP
-145 QLLARIA
+145 QLLTRISSL
-152 HQVDMRF
+152 VDMRF
-159 ELDGQN
+159 ELDGN
-165 LVVMPDAPFLRS
+165 KLVVMPDAPFLRS

-195 NTQIASTTSAAV
+195 NTQIASTSSAAV
-207 SSAGGG
+207 TGSSSTSSTS
-213 GGSVVGTGATAAG
+213 GSG

-235 VARNRFWES
+235 VAKNRFWES
-244 LERNIRDLLRETDK
+244 LERNIRDLLHETDK
-258 LLPAESSEAPVAP
+258 LLPDTASDAPAAGEPADGAP
-271 VAGAEGSAT
+271 AR
-280 PPERRTT
+280 PEHRVT

-312 EKVQEFITQVTRIA
+312 EKVQEFISQVTRIA

-349 DWTAFAGGGKRGG
+349 DWTAFARGGKRGG

-368 TTSTDFTTNQPFAI
+368 TSSPDVTTNPPFAI
-382 GLGRNRELSDS
+382 GLGRGRELVDS
-393 IKLLETYGDVK
+393 IKLLEAYGDVK

-431 IKSDVVAN
+431 IKADVVAN

-461 AVTPQISA
+461 AVTPQISG
-469 DGFVL
+469 DGYVL

-525 LMQDEINF
+525 LMQDELNYT
-533 RRDSIPGVSVLPI
+533 RDSIPGVSSIPFIGALF
-546 LGPLLS
+546 S

-563 VVLIRPVVI
+563 VVLIRPVVVD
-572 ADASLDGDYAPLSSA
+572 DASLDGDYRPLADA

-595 PTFPPPTLQPPKG
+595 PSFPLPARSPGTTA
-608 PSTEPAP
+608 TEPVR

>member
-1 MIARTILFRTPSATA
+1 MIALLRPILPCAVIA
-16 TMTASMRAAP
+16 
-26 ADTRTGRPS
+26 
-35 RYCRIG
+35 
-41 LLGTLMA
+41 A
-48 LLTGCAV
+48 LLAGCAA
-55 HAPQPASTAHV
+55 HTPQPMSDAHV
-66 LADKPAARLADD
+66 VAKKADGAAAAAREG
-78 IPPPVTRPL
+78 IPPPVARPL
-87 APPQPQPRHKTE
+87 SPPQPQPRHKSE
-99 TYSVVVNQVPV
+99 TYSVVVNRVPV
-110 RELLFALAR
+110 NELLFALAR
-119 DARVNVDIHPGI
+119 DAKVNVDIHPGI

-145 QLLARIA
+145 QLLTRIA
-152 HQVDMRF
+152 TQVDMRF
-159 ELDGQN
+159 ELDGPN
-165 LVVMPDAPFLRS
+165 LVVMPDAPYLRS

-195 NTQIASTTSAAV
+195 NTQIASTSSAAV
-207 SSAGGG
+207 T
-213 GGSVVGTGATAAG
+213 GTGGTANVATQTGTAG

-235 VARNRFWES
+235 VAKNRFWES
-244 LERNIRDLLRETDK
+244 LERNIRDLLHETDK
-258 LLPAESSEAPVAP
+258 LLPDTMAEPAAAP
-271 VAGAEGSAT
+271 VAGTDPAAAAL
-280 PPERRTT
+280 PVERRAT
-287 FREAAAVILNPE
+287 FREAASVILNAE

-312 EKVQEFITQVTRIA
+312 EKVQEFISQVTRIA

-362 ATLSLN
+362 ATVSLN
-368 TTSTDFTTNQPFAI
+368 TSSTDLTTNAPFAI
-382 GLGRNRELSDS
+382 GLGRNRELADS

-461 AVTPQISA
+461 AVTPQISG

-491 TPDLSAPNLVPVIQ
+491 TPDLSSPNLVPVIQ

-525 LMQDEINF
+525 LMQDELNY
-533 RRDSIPGVSVLPI
+533 RRDSIPGVSALPFI
-546 LGPLLS
+546 GALLS

-563 VVLIRPVVI
+563 VVLIRPIVI
-572 ADASLDGDYAPLSSA
+572 EDASLDGDYRSLVDS
-587 LPGRDFLT
+587 LPDERFMR
-595 PTFPPPTLQPPKG
+595 PTFPLPGANRK
-608 PSTEPAP
+608 TEPAQ

>member
-1 MIARTILFRTPSATA
+1 
-16 TMTASMRAAP
+16 MTAPMRP
-26 ADTRTGRPS
+26 AQEERRLAGHALRP
-35 RYCRIG
+35 
-41 LLGTLMA
+41 LLLA
-48 LLTGCAV
+48 SLLTAAGGCAM
-55 HAPQPASTAHV
+55 HAPQPMSEGHV
-66 LADKPAARLADD
+66 LADRIPARPVGD
-78 IPPPVTRPL
+78 IPPPVARPV

-145 QLLARIA
+145 QLLTRIA
-152 HQVDMRF
+152 NQVDMRF
-159 ELDGQN
+159 ELDGPN
-165 LVVMPDAPFLRS
+165 LVVMPDTPFLRS

-189 TGAVSI
+189 SGAVSI

-207 SSAGGG
+207 TSAAGGATVSTTSG
-213 GGSVVGTGATAAG
+213 GAG
-226 NSSSTRIEN
+226 NSSSTRIDN
-235 VARNRFWES
+235 VAKNRFWES
-244 LERNIRDLLRETDK
+244 LERNLRDLLRETDK
-258 LLPAESSEAPVAP
+258 LLPADGESAPAAAPAATPVA
-271 VAGAEGSAT
+271 
-280 PPERRTT
+280 ERRTT
-287 FREAAAVILNPE
+287 FREAASVILNPE

-326 RRQVL
+326 RRQVM

-349 DWTAFAGGGKRGG
+349 DWRALSMGGRRGG
-362 ATLSLN
+362 VDMQLLTS
-368 TTSTDFTTNQPFAI
+368 STDFTSNNPVAI
-382 GLGRNRELSDS
+382 GLGRNGTLTDS

-439 TNTQAVRSFTATPR
+439 TNQQAVRSFTATPR

-461 AVTPQISA
+461 AVTPQISG

-525 LMQDEINF
+525 LMQDEINY
-533 RRDSIPGVSVLPI
+533 RRDSIPGVSALPI

-572 ADASLDGDYAPLSSA
+572 NDASLDGDYAPITGA
-587 LPGRDFLT
+587 LPGRDFLA
-595 PTFPPPTLQPPKG
+595 PAFPPNTLPP
-608 PSTEPAP
+608 PRPAQEPAR

>member
-1 MIARTILFRTPSATA
+1 
-16 TMTASMRAAP
+16 
-26 ADTRTGRPS
+26 
-35 RYCRIG
+35 
-41 LLGTLMA
+41 MA
-48 LLTGCAV
+48 LLAGCAV
-55 HAPQPASTAHV
+55 HTPQPASTAHV
-66 LADKPAARLADD
+66 LADRPTARPADD

-207 SSAGGG
+207 GGAT
-213 GGSVVGTGATAAG
+213 GGSAVGSAATAAG

-258 LLPAESSEAPVAP
+258 LLPAESAEAPTAP
-271 VAGAEGSAT
+271 AADGAAA
-280 PPERRTT
+280 PAERRTT

-461 AVTPQISA
+461 AVTPQISG

-572 ADASLDGDYAPLSSA
+572 DDASLDGDYAPLSSA

-595 PTFPPPTLQPPKG
+595 PTFPPPTLQQPKR
-608 PSTEPAP
+608 PSAEPTP

>member
-1 MIARTILFRTPSATA
+1 
-16 TMTASMRAAP
+16 MTALMRP
-26 ADTRTGRPS
+26 ALACALIS
-35 RYCRIG
+35 
-41 LLGTLMA
+41 LLA
-48 LLTGCAV
+48 GCAM
-55 HAPQPASTAHV
+55 HTPLPASGAHV
-66 LADKPAARLADD
+66 LAPETAPAATSRDD
-78 IPPPVTRPL
+78 IPPPVARPL
-87 APPQPQPRHKTE
+87 SPPLPQPRHKAE

-119 DARVNVDIHPGI
+119 DARVNVDIHSGI
-131 EGAVTLNAIDQTLP
+131 EGTVTLNAIDQTLP
-145 QLLARIA
+145 QLLTRIA
-152 HQVDMRF
+152 GQVDMRF
-159 ELDGQN
+159 ELDGPN
-165 LVVMPDAPFLRS
+165 LIVQPDTPFLRS

-195 NTQIASTTSAAV
+195 NTQIASTSSAAV
-207 SSAGGG
+207 TGSGGAGGAGNIGTQG
-213 GGSVVGTGATAAG
+213 GNAG

-244 LERNIRDLLRETDK
+244 LERNIRDLLHETDK
-258 LLPAESSEAPVAP
+258 MLPDTMSTPAPAAP
-271 VAGAEGSAT
+271 AATDAAGGPQTPAT
-280 PPERRTT
+280 AERRAT
-287 FREAAAVILNPE
+287 FREAASVILNPE

-312 EKVQEFITQVTRIA
+312 EKVQEFISQVTRIA

-362 ATLSLN
+362 ATVSLN
-368 TTSTDFTTNQPFAI
+368 TSSPDLTTNAPFAI
-382 GLGRNRELSDS
+382 GLGRGRELVDS

-412 VLNNQTAL
+412 VMNNQTAL

-439 TNTQAVRSFTATPR
+439 TNTQAIRSFTATPR

-469 DGFVL
+469 DGYVL

-491 TPDLSAPNLVPVIQ
+491 TPDLSSPNLVPVIQ

-525 LMQDEINF
+525 LMQDELNF
-533 RRDSIPGVSVLPI
+533 KRDSIPGVSALPFI
-546 LGPLLS
+546 GALLS

-572 ADASLDGDYAPLSSA
+572 NDASLEGDYRSLVDA
-587 LPGRDFLT
+587 LPARDFMQ
-595 PTFPPPTLQPPKG
+595 PSFPLPGTRPK
-608 PSTEPAP
+608 TEQGQ

>member
-1 MIARTILFRTPSATA
+1 MSDAHVVAKKA
-16 TMTASMRAAP
+16 DRAA
-26 ADTRTGRPS
+26 S
-35 RYCRIG
+35 
-41 LLGTLMA
+41 
-48 LLTGCAV
+48 
-55 HAPQPASTAHV
+55 
-66 LADKPAARLADD
+66 AAREG
-78 IPPPVTRPL
+78 IPPPVARPL
-87 APPQPQPRHKTE
+87 SPPQPQPRHKSE
-99 TYSVVVNQVPV
+99 TYSVVVNRVPV
-110 RELLFALAR
+110 NELLFALAR
-119 DARVNVDIHPGI
+119 DAKVNVDIHPGI

-145 QLLARIA
+145 QLLTRIA
-152 HQVDMRF
+152 TQVDMRF
-159 ELDGQN
+159 ELDGPN
-165 LVVMPDAPFLRS
+165 LVVMPDAPYLRS

-195 NTQIASTTSAAV
+195 NTQIASTSSAAV
-207 SSAGGG
+207 T
-213 GGSVVGTGATAAG
+213 GTGGTANVATQTGNAG

-235 VARNRFWES
+235 VAKNRFWES
-244 LERNIRDLLRETDK
+244 LERNIRDLLHETDK
-258 LLPAESSEAPVAP
+258 LMPDTMTEPAAAP
-271 VAGAEGSAT
+271 VAGTDTAVAAR
-280 PPERRTT
+280 PVERRAT
-287 FREAAAVILNPE
+287 FREAASVILNAE

-312 EKVQEFITQVTRIA
+312 EKVQEFISQVTRIA

-362 ATLSLN
+362 ATVSLN
-368 TTSTDFTTNQPFAI
+368 TSSTELTTNAPFAI
-382 GLGRNRELSDS
+382 GLGRNRELVDS

-491 TPDLSAPNLVPVIQ
+491 TPDLSSPNLVPVIQ

-525 LMQDEINF
+525 LMQDELNY
-533 RRDSIPGVSVLPI
+533 RRDSIPGVSALPFI
-546 LGPLLS
+546 GALLS

-572 ADASLDGDYAPLSSA
+572 EDASLDGDYRSLADS
-587 LPGRDFLT
+587 LPDERFMK
-595 PTFPPPTLQPPKG
+595 PTFPLPGANRKV
-608 PSTEPAP
+608 EPAQ

>member
-1 MIARTILFRTPSATA
+1 
-16 TMTASMRAAP
+16 MTASMRSVLFCAVI
-26 ADTRTGRPS
+26 T
-35 RYCRIG
+35 
-41 LLGTLMA
+41 LLA
-48 LLTGCAV
+48 GCAA
-55 HAPQPASTAHV
+55 HAPQPVSDAHV
-66 LADKPAARLADD
+66 LAPVAPAPPRDD
-78 IPPPVTRPL
+78 IPPPVVRPL
-87 APPQPQPRHKTE
+87 APPQPQPRHKAE
-99 TYSVVVNQVPV
+99 TYSVVVNRVPV
-110 RELLFALAR
+110 SELLFALAR

-145 QLLARIA
+145 QLLTRIA
-152 HQVDMRF
+152 TQVDMRF
-159 ELDGQN
+159 ELDGPN
-165 LVVMPDAPFLRS
+165 LVVMPDSPFLRS

-195 NTQIASTTSAAV
+195 NTQIASTSSAAV
-207 SSAGGG
+207 ASS
-213 GGSVVGTGATAAG
+213 GSSSQVGTQAGNAG

-235 VARNRFWES
+235 VGKNRFWES

-258 LLPAESSEAPVAP
+258 LLPDTMGEAAPAAAGATPEGQAAPV
-271 VAGAEGSAT
+271 
-280 PPERRTT
+280 ERRAT
-287 FREAAAVILNPE
+287 FREAASVILNPE

-312 EKVQEFITQVTRIA
+312 EKVQEFISQVTRIA

-349 DWTAFAGGGKRGG
+349 DWTAFSGGGKRGG

-368 TTSTDFTTNQPFAI
+368 TSSPDLTTNPPFAI
-382 GLGRNRELSDS
+382 GLGRGRELVDS

-469 DGFVL
+469 DGYVL

-525 LMQDEINF
+525 LMQDELNYQ
-533 RRDSIPGVSVLPI
+533 RDSIPGVSAIPFI
-546 LGPLLS
+546 GALLS

-572 ADASLDGDYAPLSSA
+572 DDASLDGDYRPLVGA
-587 LPGRDFLT
+587 LPDRDFMT
-595 PTFPPPTLQPPKG
+595 PSFPLPGAQPRAQPKA
-608 PSTEPAP
+608 EPAP